1 MDHLHHAED
10 VLGPGGLFASALPGY
25 ESRPAQLKL
34 TALVEDAFAQR
45 SPVGVAAEAGT
56 GTGKSLA
63 YLVPAVLSGRKTLVT
78 TTNKV
83 LQGQIVGKD
92 LPEVQAILGPAG
104 VHFTYVVAK
113 GRGNY
118 ACKERVG
125 KLEAAERIGA
135 LDLGAKS
142 PEQVAALAEE
152 WEGFKAWH
160 AATVEGDVEEINPL
174 LSPALREQVTITSE
188 DCLGKTCPLFD
199 ACWVTRKKQ
208 QAETAQ
214 IIVANYH
221 VVLLDA
227 VLRDQT
233 DDQAAVLPDGITAL
247 VLDEAHGS
255 EDVATSVLGEEVSL
269 SAWWQIQ
276 RRLKNATEGAINRA
290 DRAARRA
297 EEDLPRDANEWPQI
311 ATSWQMKAGAV
322 AAPLLEWIDVLKER
336 LAKAPAGA
344 RQVLLGDERS
354 HTARLL
360 ERALAFSDEMAQG
373 TPPWAIEGSDRQ
385 AWQKLATAV
394 ARFAKAVYR
403 VSNPE
408 DLSVARYAEESG
420 SATNG
425 TTRIA
430 VYAKPIDVAPEMKRL
445 LWDRY
450 PTLVATSATLATGG
464 ANDPSAF
471 DYWMER
477 VGFPRGERPVATL
490 VVGSPFDYANHALLY
505 VPQVPAATVGRTA
518 EAAEAT
524 TAFVAHQMRALV
536 EASNGGAFLLFTS
549 YRQMAAVARRVIPTL
564 PRHYRVFVQGEQ
576 PRDVVIRE
584 FRDAAMT
591 VTQPA
596 VLFATRSYF
605 EGVDVRGEGLRL
617 VVLDKL
623 PFTNISDPVF
633 QARCRVIDRVS
644 DGTYATGSFARLALP
659 IMTTVLK
666 QGTGRLIRSQTD
678 RGVVAIL
685 DDRLATKGYGKK
697 VLGALPPMART
708 RTLGDVQA
716 FYERG
721 RTA

>member
-10 VLGPGGLFASALPGY
+10 VLGPDGLFAKALPGY

-34 TALVEDAFAQR
+34 TALIEEAFAQQGR
-45 SPVGVAAEAGT
+45 VGVAAEAGT

-92 LPEVQAILGPAG
+92 LPEVQAILAPAG
-104 VHFTYVVAK
+104 VDFTYVVAK

-135 LDLGAKS
+135 LAFQR
-142 PEQVAALAEE
+142 PETFPE
-152 WEGFKAWH
+152 WEQFKAWH
-160 AATVEGDVEEINPL
+160 AQTEEGDVEEINPL
-174 LSPALREQVTITSE
+174 LSPELKAEVTVSSE
-188 DCLGKTCPLFD
+188 DCLGKSCPLFNE
-199 ACWVTRKKQ
+199 CWVTRKKK
-208 QAETAQ
+208 QAEQAQ

-227 VLRDQT
+227 VLRDLS

-247 VLDEAHGS
+247 VLDEAHGA

-269 SAWWQIQ
+269 GAWTQIE

-290 DRAARRA
+290 DKAARRA
-297 EEDLPRDANEWPQI
+297 GESLPAHANEWPQI
-311 ATSWQMKAGAV
+311 ATTWQMKAGDV
-322 AAPLLEWIDVLKER
+322 AQPLLGWITVLEER

-354 HTARLL
+354 HTAVLL
-360 ERALAFSDEMAQG
+360 ERALKFADEMAQG
-373 TPPWAIEGSDRQ
+373 TPPWAVEGADRQ
-385 AWQKLATAV
+385 AWQKLADAV
-394 ARFAKAVYR
+394 ARFAKAIFR

-408 DLSVARYAEESG
+408 DLTVARYAERDG
-420 SATNG
+420 Q
-425 TTRIA
+425 RLK

-464 ANDPSAF
+464 AGDPSAF
-471 DYWMER
+471 DYWMGR
-477 VGFPRGERPVATL
+477 VGFPKAERPVATL
-490 VVGSPFDYANHALLY
+490 VVGSPFDYQKNALLY
-505 VPQVPAATVGRTA
+505 VPEVPAGLDRNERAATAWLAREMG
-518 EAAEAT
+518 
-524 TAFVAHQMRALV
+524 ALV
-536 EASNGGAFLLFTS
+536 AASDGGAFLLFTS
-549 YRQMAAVARRVIPTL
+549 YRQMQAVASILAPAL
-564 PRHYRVFVQGEQ
+564 PARYRVFRQGEQ

-584 FRDAAMT
+584 FRDAAIT
-591 VTQPA
+591 FTQPA

-633 QARCRVIDRVS
+633 QARCRVIDRAG
-644 DGTYATGSFARLALP
+644 DGTYATGSFANLALP

-678 RGVVAIL
+678 RGVVAVL

-697 VLGALPPMART
+697 VLAALPPMART
-708 RTLGDVQA
+708 RSLDAVRA
-716 FYERG
+716 FYQRG
-721 RTA
+721 R